1 MQTFARAAI
10 LAAMLVT
17 ALPATATAQVIPPE
31 PPPCPI
37 PCPFPEG
44 PVVVEDYRV
53 EVSIEDQVA
62 TTRVIEVLRN
72 DGSWMTEA
80 EFLHPLPP
88 GAVVTGLT
96 LWIDGEPVEGEVMD
110 ADQARKV
117 YRDIV
122 AAIRDPALLEFVDYG
137 LVRLSVFPIPAG
149 GERRIELEYTQ
160 VLEADHGLVRYRHPL
175 GTELGG
181 RSAPEHMSALIE
193 ISSPVPITSVY
204 SPTHEISVDRRNRR
218 NVTVGYETGDQV
230 PDTGLTLYYS
240 VGDGEIGL
248 DVISFRDPDADDPGG
263 FFLLLASPGIV
274 EDPDRV
280 VAKDVILVIDRS
292 GSMEGEKFRQAQ
304 DAAAFVL
311 DGLNDRDRF
320 TVVSFS
326 TGIHSFSNRL
336 RPADEAQ
343 DAIAWVQSL
352 SPAGSTDID
361 GALQEAFSI
370 AGVERPTYVLFL
382 TDGLPTEGEI
392 DPDDILSNAGRAASG
407 NVRVFAFGIGY
418 DVDTILL
425 DTLAEQ
431 HQGTTSYVTPDESI
445 DEAVSSLYR
454 KVSSPVLTDLEIDF
468 GGVQVYDLY
477 PDPLPDMFSG
487 EQVILV
493 GRYRDGGTTDIVLRG
508 LVGDQ
513 VQTTTYEARTFE
525 AHGGVEA
532 IPRLWATRKIGSL
545 LRSVRIHGVDEEV
558 IAQIVKL
565 SIRYGIITPYTSY
578 LVTEPAP
585 FGAAE
590 QERLAGAAYD
600 SAATTIIPSSGEEA
614 VEAASAAGELSDT
627 EGVAAPTAE
636 YRDLIRVAGSRTFRW
651 ADGAWIDTA
660 FDPDIMDP
668 IAVPFLSDG
677 YFSLADADPGLAEAL
692 AVGNRVIVV
701 WRGTAYRVVGED
713 DPGDPFDPGTTTT
726 TTTTTATT
734 VTTDPGTTIGEDPDP
749 ATAPVL
755 PDDDGA
761 TPWWLVVAGMTTLSA
776 GLLTIAALLRRR
788 A

>member
-1 MQTFARAAI
+1 
-10 LAAMLVT
+10 
-17 ALPATATAQVIPPE
+17 
-31 PPPCPI
+31 
-37 PCPFPEG
+37 
-44 PVVVEDYRV
+44 
-53 EVSIEDQVA
+53 
-62 TTRVIEVLRN
+62 
-72 DGSWMTEA
+72 MTET

-96 LWIDGEPVEGEVMD
+96 LWIDGEPVEGEVLD
-110 ADQARKV
+110 ADQARMI

-122 AAIRDPALLEFVDYG
+122 AAIRDPALLEFVDHG
-137 LVRLSVFPIPAG
+137 LVRASVFPIPAG

-193 ISSPVPITSVY
+193 ISSSVPITSVY

-248 DVISFRDPDADDPGG
+248 DVVSFRDPDADDPGG

-304 DAAAFVL
+304 DAAVFVL
-311 DGLNDRDRF
+311 ESLNEHDRF

-336 RPADEAQ
+336 RPTDEAQ
-343 DAIAWVQSL
+343 DAIEWVQTL

-361 GALQEAFSI
+361 GALQEAFAI

-392 DPDDILSNAGRAASG
+392 DTDDILANAGEAATG
-407 NVRVFAFGIGY
+407 NTRVFAFGIGY

-454 KVSSPVLTDLEIDF
+454 KVSSPVLTGLEIDF

-477 PDPLPDMFSG
+477 PNPLPDMFSG

-508 LVGDQ
+508 LVGDE
-513 VQTTTYEARTFE
+513 VQTTTYEARTFV
-525 AHGGVEA
+525 AQGGVEA

-545 LRSVRIHGVDEEV
+545 LRSIRIHGVDEEA

-565 SIRYGIITPYTSY
+565 SIRYGIVTPYTSY

-585 FGAAE
+585 FGAAA
-590 QERLAGAAYD
+590 QERLAGAVYD

-627 EGVAAPTAE
+627 DGVAAPVAE

-651 ADGAWIDTA
+651 ADAAWVDTA
-660 FDPDIMDP
+660 FDPDIMEP

-677 YFSLADADPGLAEAL
+677 YFAEADPGLAEAL
-692 AVGNRVIVV
+692 AVGEQVIVV
-701 WRGTAYRVVGED
+701 WRGTAYRVVGEN

-726 TTTTTATT
+726 LATTTTTTTAATGTT
-734 VTTDPGTTIGEDPDP
+734 ATTSPGTAIGDDTDP
-749 ATAPVL
+749 AAAPTL

-761 TPWWLVVAGMTTLSA
+761 TPWWLVVTGMTTLSA
-776 GLLTIAALLRRR
+776 GLVTVAVLLRRR
-788 A
+788 TRRHVA